1 MVVTVID
8 AERSLAAALAD
19 RRITDRD
26 AAAIRDFLA
35 DSRATKGISAN
46 RINLYASSLCRM
58 ARFLPAGL
66 LAASAADLYAGVA
79 ALRGPTAKDGERPYK
94 QNTLQSTITIVRL
107 FYWWAVENGYSE
119 IPVQRIDRLKPPKRD
134 QMTKTA
140 GQMLTPE
147 EVRAI
152 AGACRRSSDRAIVW
166 MLYEGGFRVGELI
179 EMKWGQVTF
188 DRRGVVVNVDEK
200 TDRPRYIRLIMAAKP
215 LAAWRADYYFDPV
228 SDAPVFLDTRCRPIT
243 HAGVTRMLRRAAV
256 RAGVEKHITP
266 HLFRH
271 SRITHL
277 IREGVNESVIKL
289 MMWGNINTEMFAT
302 YAHLTGVD
310 IDAEMMRAYGLAPGP
325 ERQHKKLTPIQCKVC
340 GQVWPVGWRV
350 CECGEI
356 LDDDLKKAALDKE
369 KYAQDSEDYKKLLAQ
384 LRRDLRIPE
393 E

>member
-8 AERSLAAALAD
+8 AERSLAAALTD

-26 AAAIRDFLA
+26 AAAVRDFLA

-66 LAASAADLYAGVA
+66 LAASAADLYAGIA

-166 MLYEGGFRVGELI
+166 MLYEGGFRISELTT
-179 EMKWGQVTF
+179 MTWGQITF
-188 DRRGVVVNVDEK
+188 DPHGAVVNVDEK

-215 LAAWRADYYFDPV
+215 LSAWRADYFFDPTP
-228 SDAPVFLDTRCRPIT
+228 DAPVFLTSRCNPVSQ
-243 HAGVTRMLRRAAV
+243 AGAARMLQRAAR

-266 HLFRH
+266 HIFRH

-277 IREGVNESVIKL
+277 IKEGVNESVIKL
-289 MMWGNINTEMFAT
+289 MMWGNINTEMFGT

-310 IDAEMMRAYGLAPGP
+310 IDAEMLRTYGIAPEPKQRHQKLA
-325 ERQHKKLTPIQCKVC
+325 PIQCTEC
-340 GQVWPVGWRV
+340 GRTWPPGWRV

-356 LDDDLKKAALDKE
+356 LDEDLKKAALDKE
-369 KYAQDSEDYKKLLAQ
+369 KYAQESDEYQTLLAQ